1 MIRDVWASNLEQ
13 EIKIISDLLVDYP
26 YIAMDTEF
34 PGVVAMPFGSFKS
47 TEELEYQK
55 MRCNIDILKII
66 QIGISLG
73 DANGKVPSPCCGWQF
88 NFKFDL
94 SSDPHL
100 QGAINLLTK
109 SGINFKKFNEEG
121 IDVYDF
127 ARLII
132 PSGMVLND
140 NVTWL
145 TFHGNSDFGY
155 FLKVLTCQPLP
166 DNLQEFFR
174 LLQIYFP
181 HFYDIKYYTS
191 FQNSIANSL
200 QGIADQLDVE
210 RIGKEH
216 QAGSDAFVTLKVFF
230 GLQRQNCG
238 TDFNGMSAENKLYS
252 VSSLE
257 NNY

>member
-13 EIKIISDLLVDYP
+13 EIKIISDLIVDYP

-34 PGVVAMPFGSFKS
+34 PGVVAKPAGSFKT
-47 TEELEYQK
+47 TEELEYQR

-73 DANGKVPSPCCGWQF
+73 DANGNVPKPCCGWQF

-94 SSDPHL
+94 SSDPHYQRAITLL
-100 QGAINLLTK
+100 QH
-109 SGINFKKFNEEG
+109 SGINFEKFNKDG

-132 PSGMVLND
+132 PSGMVLCD

-155 FLKVLTCQPLP
+155 FLKVLTCQQLP

-191 FQNSIANSL
+191 GLQGIANGL
-200 QGIADQLDVE
+200 QGIADQLHVE

-230 GLQRQNCG
+230 ELQRQNYI
-238 TDFNGMSAENKLYS
+238 TDINEMSAENKLYG
-252 VSSLE
+252 VSPPE